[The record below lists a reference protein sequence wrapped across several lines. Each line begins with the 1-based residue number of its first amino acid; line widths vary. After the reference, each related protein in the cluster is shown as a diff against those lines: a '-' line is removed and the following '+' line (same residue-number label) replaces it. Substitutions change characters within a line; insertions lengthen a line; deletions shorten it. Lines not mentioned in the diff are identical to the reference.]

1 MGGARYGVR
10 LLVCLVVLGGAAA
23 ACDKDDYT
31 SPGGSAGTGAAGSDG
46 NGAGA
51 GGAEGGAA
59 GTGAGGGGAGGG
71 GSGGGALDGGDG
83 GASAC
88 TIPCLADVVAGC
100 VPAGACV
107 WQGTV
112 LTGLDTC
119 YANGVMTTL
128 MFGTEA
134 LVLTY
139 RRADGS
145 PCYSIESIADVVTRS
160 ATFVYKD
167 ATGATI
173 GTGEVDD
180 VSRKFTF
187 RCGGES
193 YDLGTSGCGSLPP
206 TPGAGAG
213 ASGDRCSEGVCP
225 M

>member
-1 MGGARYGVR
+1 MAGATDGAR
-10 LLVCLVVLGGAAA
+10 LLVCLVVLAGAAA

-31 SPGGSAGTGAAGSDG
+31 SPAG
-46 NGAGA
+46 GAGA
-51 GGAEGGAA
+51 GGAGGDGNGGGVGGA
-59 GTGAGGGGAGGG
+59 GGGAGGTGATG
-71 GSGGGALDGGDG
+71 GSGGAGGGNGGGGGSSDG

-112 LTGLDTC
+112 LTGLNTC

-145 PCYSIESIADVVTRS
+145 PCYSIESIADLVTRS

-187 RCGGES
+187 MCGGES
-193 YDLGTSGCGSLPP
+193 HDLGTSGCGSLPP